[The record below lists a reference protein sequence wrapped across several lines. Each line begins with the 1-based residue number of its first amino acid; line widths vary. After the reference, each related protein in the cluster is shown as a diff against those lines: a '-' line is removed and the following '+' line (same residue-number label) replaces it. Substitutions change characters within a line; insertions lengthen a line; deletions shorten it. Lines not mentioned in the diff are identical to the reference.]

1 MHGAFSHM
9 KSINITHQ
17 RLNKIL
23 SKFKQARILVVG
35 DLMLDEFIWGTVSRI
50 SPEAPVPVVWVNRS
64 SFMPGGACN
73 VVNNIRALGGEVYAC
88 GVIGQDSAGAMLI
101 DELRERAIN
110 TEGVLIDTSRPTIK
124 KTRII
129 AHHQQVVRVDR
140 EGNGLVKSVLLEKI
154 IHFIKK
160 AIENVDAVII
170 EDYGKGLIQPKLI
183 RRVITLAKK
192 YEKIIVVDPKEE
204 HFSYY
209 KGVTLVTPNQHEAEV
224 ATSIKIKDE
233 DSLKKVANKLIG
245 KLKCKALLITLG
257 EKGMALF
264 QGSLSSR
271 QAGREFTK
279 IPTVAREV
287 FDVSGAGDTVVAS
300 FTLAKAS
307 GGSMKEAACI
317 SNIAAGIVVGKL
329 GVAVV
334 TPQELRKEARTI
346 LRN

>member
-1 MHGAFSHM
+1 M

-50 SPEAPVPVVWVNRS
+50 SPEAPVPIVWVNRS

-88 GVIGQDSAGAMLI
+88 GVIGQDPAGAMLI
-101 DELRERAIN
+101 DGLRERAVN

-140 EGNGLVKSVLLEKI
+140 EGDGLVKSVLIEKI
-154 IHFIKK
+154 IHFIEKTIK
-160 AIENVDAVII
+160 DVDAVII

-233 DSLKKVANKLIG
+233 DSLKKAANKLIG

-257 EKGMALF
+257 EKGMVLF
-264 QGSLSSR
+264 QASRASR
-271 QAGREFTK
+271 QAGRKFTK